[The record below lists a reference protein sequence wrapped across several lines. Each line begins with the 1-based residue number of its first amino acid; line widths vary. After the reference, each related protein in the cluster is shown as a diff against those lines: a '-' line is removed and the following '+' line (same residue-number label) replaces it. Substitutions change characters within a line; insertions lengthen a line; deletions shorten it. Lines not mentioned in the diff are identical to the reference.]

1 MKQSMKPVRAYPSD
15 CPADES
21 ADSPS
26 FDWLM
31 PLAPWEDPE
40 ILSQTLES
48 LKQQTWQARA
58 LVVSVDGRL
67 GTLLEATLQASALP
81 IEIHQSMH
89 WEGTGPVLAR
99 GMLACKSEI
108 VLRVDADDLSVPE
121 RSRWQVEQML
131 ADPNLAVLG
140 GQLEE
145 IGWDGQLKNAQHLR
159 QVPLNTESIEG
170 LACWRNPMNHPTVA
184 LRRSKILDAGNYR
197 TCPYFEDWDL
207 WLRMLKRGMLLRN
220 DPRVLVCARVGADHL
235 SRRHGWRYL
244 KNEYLFLLGALH
256 SSLIPFPTV
265 IVLFF
270 TRLPLRLLPKQW
282 LRTFMAV
289 FLRRDG

>member
-1 MKQSMKPVRAYPSD
+1 MKPVRAYPSD
-15 CPADES
+15 FSAEEI

-67 GTLLEATLQASALP
+67 GTLLEAALQESGLP
-81 IEIHQSMH
+81 LEIHQSMH

-99 GMLACKSEI
+99 GILACKSEI

-145 IGWDGQLKNAQHLR
+145 IGWDGESRKAQYLR
-159 QVPLNTESIEG
+159 QVPLEAESIEALG
-170 LACWRNPMNHPTVA
+170 CWRNPMNHPTVC
-184 LRRSKILDAGNYR
+184 LSRSKVLAAGNYR
-197 TCPYFEDWDL
+197 ASPYFEDWDL
-207 WLRMLKRGMLLRN
+207 WLRMLNRGMLLRN
-220 DPRVLVCARVGADHL
+220 DPRVVVRARVGADHL

-244 KNEYLFLLGALH
+244 KNEYLFLLGALR

-265 IVLFF
+265 LLLLF
-270 TRLPLRLLPKQW
+270 TRLPFRLLPKQF
-282 LRTFMAV
+282 LRSFTALL
-289 FLRRDG
+289 LRRDG

>member
-1 MKQSMKPVRAYPSD
+1 MKPVRAYPSD
-15 CPADES
+15 FSAEEI

-58 LVVSVDGRL
+58 LVVSVDGQL
-67 GTLLEATLQASALP
+67 GSLLEATLQASALP
-81 IEIHQSMH
+81 LEVHQSPH

-99 GMLACKSEI
+99 GLLSCQSEI
-108 VLRVDADDLSVPE
+108 VLRVDADDLSVQE
-121 RSRWQVEQML
+121 RSRWQVERML
-131 ADPNLAVLG
+131 ADPRLAVLG

-145 IGWDGQLKNAQHLR
+145 ISWDGQLKNAQHLR
-159 QVPLNTESIEG
+159 QVPLTTASIQS
-170 LACWRNPMNHPTVA
+170 LAHWRNPMNHPTVA
-184 LRRSKILDAGNYR
+184 LRRSMVLSAGNYR
-197 TCPYFEDWDL
+197 ACPYFEDWDL
-207 WLRMLKRGMLLRN
+207 WLRMLKCGMLLRN
-220 DPRVLVCARVGADHL
+220 DPRVVVRARVGADHL

-244 KNEYLFLLGALH
+244 KNEYLFLLGALRT
-256 SSLIPFPTV
+256 SSIPFPTV
-265 IVLFF
+265 LLLLF

>member
-1 MKQSMKPVRAYPSD
+1 MKPVRAYPSD
-15 CPADES
+15 FSADEI
-21 ADSPS
+21 ADSSS

-48 LKQQTWQARA
+48 LKHQTWQARA

-67 GTLLEATLQASALP
+67 GTLLEATLQASGLP
-81 IEIHQSMH
+81 LEIHQSMN

-99 GMLACKSEI
+99 GILACKSEI
-108 VLRVDADDLSVPE
+108 VVRVDADDLSVPE

-145 IGWDGQLKNAQHLR
+145 IGWDGGSWKTQYLR
-159 QVPLNTESIEG
+159 QVPLEAESIKALG
-170 LACWRNPMNHPTVA
+170 CWRNPMNHPTVC
-184 LRRSKILDAGNYR
+184 LSRSKVLTVGNYR
-197 TCPYFEDWDL
+197 TSPYFEDWDL

-220 DPRVLVCARVGADHL
+220 DPRVVVRARVGADHL

-244 KNEYLFLLGALH
+244 KNEYLFLLRALR
-256 SSLIPFPTV
+256 SSFIPFPTV
-265 IVLFF
+265 LLLLF
-270 TRLPLRLLPKQW
+270 TRLPLRLLPKQC
-282 LRTFMAV
+282 LRTFMAL